1 MNPSMKRSPHLRPR
15 LFDLA
20 YAARPLWKRAS
31 WFLHELRYEGYE
43 ATALEV
49 ESELAYLLGKGHLE
63 MSFDLSNRKA
73 FRLSARGIDAKE
85 RGEM

>member
-1 MNPSMKRSPHLRPR
+1 MKRPTHLRAR

-20 YAARPLWKRAS
+20 YASRPLWKSSS

-43 ATALEV
+43 TTSLEV

-63 MSFDLSNRKA
+63 MSFNLSNQKS
-73 FRLSARGIDAKE
+73 FRLTASGIDAHE
-85 RGEM
+85 RGQS